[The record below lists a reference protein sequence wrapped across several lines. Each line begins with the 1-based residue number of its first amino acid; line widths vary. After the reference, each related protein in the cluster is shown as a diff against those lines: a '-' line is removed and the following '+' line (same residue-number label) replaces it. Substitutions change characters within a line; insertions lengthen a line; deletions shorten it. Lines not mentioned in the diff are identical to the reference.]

1 MGANSGSG
9 SAVLTP
15 PNSNYT
21 SSQSPVAA
29 NNTTQPT
36 PPNQS
41 PSTNRTTY
49 PPLPTVSS
57 GQDSSANYAPSITSA
72 PPALGTAFDTD
83 SRRTFS
89 VGVLQKAP
97 RGVDE
102 MDISSD
108 EVVVPKTISNNLID
122 PALDS
127 GAGSSTTITKDDNWL
142 RDYQIVE
149 SLRSIIAGMLKK
161 VEADEESV
169 DEEMGDARQEITEEE
184 SEAPASSEDA
194 KESGEG
200 EAVVNYPVLRAVAAC

>member
-1 MGANSGSG
+1 M
-9 SAVLTP
+9 LTP
-15 PNSNYT
+15 PNSNYN
-21 SSQSPVAA
+21 SQSPVAA
-29 NNTTQPT
+29 NSTTQPS

-57 GQDSSANYAPSITSA
+57 GQDTSANYTSSITSA

-108 EVVVPKTISNNLID
+108 EMVVPKTISNSLID

-127 GAGSSTTITKDDNWL
+127 GASSSTPTKDDNWL

-161 VEADEESV
+161 VEADEEPV
-169 DEEMGDARQEITEEE
+169 DEEMDDARPETTEEE
-184 SEAPASSEDA
+184 NEAPAPNEET
-194 KESGEG
+194 KENGEG